1 MPPLP
6 ASMRSPH
13 RAAATRQRRRPRH
26 LAMLITG
33 AALGLILA
41 GCKTSDVLFA
51 ATEATPPETP
61 AACTAAKPY
70 AGQPLHPAPAADQLP
85 RRAPLAGQL
94 TAALTDRLDSA
105 LDKAR
110 EATKAQSM
118 TAAVALPGKGLWTG
132 RRGTDKPLFFW
143 ASAGK
148 QAIAIVVLQLAED
161 GKLRLSDPVARW
173 VDGVPNGD
181 IITIEQLLAHTSGL
195 FSANEDERVR
205 RKGGRMTD
213 ADEMAILR
221 QRGALFCPG
230 ENWRYSNSGY
240 ALLGKIIAKADGR
253 PWPQAIEARIIR
265 RLGLKE
271 MRVAQP
277 DGPTDDVALPA
288 ASDGEDGLDITVP
301 GAAGAL
307 VASPADM
314 VRFEQA
320 ALDGELLKTA
330 SRKLML
336 ARLYPMF
343 DPGTFYGLGVMVYD
357 RPDTPQRL
365 FWIGHSGGGAGVR
378 AVVAYDP
385 RRHAFVAAALNGSG
399 DAHAT
404 ANLLLKATD

>member
-1 MPPLP
+1 M
-6 ASMRSPH
+6 
-13 RAAATRQRRRPRH
+13 
-26 LAMLITG
+26 TG
-33 AALGLILA
+33 AILGLALA
-41 GCKTSDVLFA
+41 GCKTSDVLLA
-51 ATEATPPETP
+51 STQATSPEAS
-61 AACTAAKPY
+61 AVCTAAKPY
-70 AGQPLHPAPAADQLP
+70 AGQPLRAAPT
-85 RRAPLAGQL
+85 AGQL
-94 TAALTDRLDSA
+94 PQRTSLTGQLPAALTDKLDGA
-105 LDKAR
+105 LDTALK
-110 EATKAQSM
+110 ATKAQSM

-148 QAIAIVVLQLAED
+148 QAIAITVLQLAEE
-161 GKLRLSDPVARW
+161 GKLRLSDPVSRW
-173 VDGVPNGD
+173 TDGVPNGEL
-181 IITIEQLLAHTSGL
+181 ITIEQLLAHTSGL
-195 FSANEDERVR
+195 YSANEDDAVR
-205 RKGGRMTD
+205 RKGGRMTE
-213 ADEMAILR
+213 AEEMAIL
-221 QRGALFCPG
+221 QRRGLLFCPG

-240 ALLGKIIAKADGR
+240 DLLGRIITKADGR

-265 RLGLKE
+265 RLGLKD

-277 DGPTDDVALPA
+277 DGPTDDVALPVA
-288 ASDGEDGLDITVP
+288 LDGEDGLDIAVP

-320 ALDGELLKTA
+320 ALDGELLKPA
-330 SRKLML
+330 SRRLML

-343 DPGTFYGLGVMVYD
+343 DPGMFYGLGVMVYD

-385 RRHAFVAAALNGSG
+385 RRQAFVAAALNGSG

-404 ANLLLKATD
+404 ANLLLKTLD